1 MSAAGR
7 PAVTALLLAGLAL
20 GGCGDGDPVA
30 RPGPVE
36 TEPTDEPPEADSA
49 CAPVEQPPLQTG
61 SHLLGDQEP
70 PVPYSSVPPT
80 SGWHA
85 SGAFSIAV
93 QPPGETLTEPQQ
105 VSVLE
110 VGGVVVTYHDLGEE
124 DRVALEE
131 HVTRHH
137 EGRVAVTPYGQLERG
152 EVAFTAWGVLQR
164 CDGVD
169 LEALDAFTAA
179 HGEAEVGVPGE
190 H

>member
-1 MSAAGR
+1 MSSVSR
-7 PAVTALLLAGLAL
+7 PAVAALLLAGLLL

-30 RPGPVE
+30 QPEPVTTGPA
-36 TEPTDEPPEADSA
+36 DPPEAETA
-49 CAPVEQPPLQTG
+49 CAPVEQPPLQAG
-61 SHLLGDQEP
+61 SHLLGDQAP

-93 QPPGETLTEPQQ
+93 QPPGEPLTEPQQ

-110 VGGVVVTYHDLGEE
+110 VGGVVVVYHELDEE
-124 DRVALEE
+124 DRVALEH

-137 EGRVAVTPYGQLERG
+137 EGRVAVTPYGRLEPG

-169 LEALDAFTAA
+169 LEALDAFNAA
-179 HGEAEVGVPGE
+179 HGDAEVGVPGE